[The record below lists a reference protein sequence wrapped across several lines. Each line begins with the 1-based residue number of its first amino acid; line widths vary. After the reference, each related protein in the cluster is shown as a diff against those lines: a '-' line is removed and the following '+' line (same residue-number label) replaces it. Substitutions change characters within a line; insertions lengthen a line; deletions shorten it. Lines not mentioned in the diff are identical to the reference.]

1 MKQPWLFIL
10 WNLATPLKVKFLF
23 TIVVAHA
30 ASAAVAQQPT
40 CAHEPHPSSAPA
52 ASGTLRAPATL
63 RVISF
68 YDWCWLKL
76 LLDTWWLTDISE
88 TETYLRMYITFIF
101 LSYQIVSAL
110 VCFFYCEAI
119 IASCGNLRLHICS
132 VPLFPE
138 VNGILPL
145 FTCW

>member
-1 MKQPWLFIL
+1 
-10 WNLATPLKVKFLF
+10 
-23 TIVVAHA
+23 
-30 ASAAVAQQPT
+30 
-40 CAHEPHPSSAPA
+40 
-52 ASGTLRAPATL
+52 
-63 RVISF
+63 
-68 YDWCWLKL
+68 
-76 LLDTWWLTDISE
+76 
-88 TETYLRMYITFIF
+88 MYITFIF

-145 FTCW
+145 FTC